1 MEGAWSANGN
11 ITNEQQTS
19 IGNGPFSPDEYQ
31 EN

>member
-11 ITNEQQTS
+11 TTNGQQAS